1 MRKFEE
7 YQKLNGRKNFQQ
19 WKRMVELDLSGLK
32 LIECISTEGGS
43 PEWDEEK
50 KRCRNARALMYL
62 QAAVTKNIAYAI
74 SKATSPFQ
82 AMKIINDPYRENE
95 TLDNA
100 DLIDRMFRLVFKP
113 GYSQQRYVN
122 DFEDL
127 MSDISNRGLQ
137 QTDAF
142 RRILFMK
149 AIVGIKDH
157 NTPFST

>member
-1 MRKFEE
+1 
-7 YQKLNGRKNFQQ
+7 
-19 WKRMVELDLSGLK
+19 
-32 LIECISTEGGS
+32 
-43 PEWDEEK
+43 
-50 KRCRNARALMYL
+50 MYL

-127 MSDISNRGLQ
+127 MSDMSDRGLQ

-142 RRILFMK
+142 RCILFVK